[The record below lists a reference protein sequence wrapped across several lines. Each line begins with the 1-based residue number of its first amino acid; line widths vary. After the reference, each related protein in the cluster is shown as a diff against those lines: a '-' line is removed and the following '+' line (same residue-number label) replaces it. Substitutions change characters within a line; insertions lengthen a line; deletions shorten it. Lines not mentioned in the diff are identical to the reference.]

1 MAGAPARVIERIRK
15 TCLAL
20 PEAVEKSFGG
30 HVSPGFRVRDKLF
43 VVISEDRSYMTLKAP
58 EGVQRILVYSDGERF
73 FVPPY
78 VGSKGWVG
86 VRIALKE
93 VKHFHR
99 GLSCGGVVHRTKNQ
113 PAASGA
119 NKFNQ
124 LVAVER
130 SEEHTSEL
138 QSLRHL
144 VCRLLLE
151 KK

>member
-43 VVISEDRSYMTLKAP
+43 VVIGEDRSYMTLKAP
-58 EGVQRILVYSDGERF
+58 EGVQRILVNSDGERF

-93 VKHFHR
+93 APNWGEVAEMIYESYCLTAPKR
-99 GLSCGGVVHRTKNQ
+99 
-113 PAASGA
+113 
-119 NKFNQ
+119 
-124 LVAVER
+124 LVARLEAER
-130 SEEHTSEL
+130 EARTGE
-138 QSLRHL
+138 
-144 VCRLLLE
+144 
-151 KK
+151 

>member
-15 TCLAL
+15 PCLAL

-93 VKHFHR
+93 APNWDEVAEMIYESYCLTAPK
-99 GLSCGGVVHRTKNQ
+99 
-113 PAASGA
+113 
-119 NKFNQ
+119 Q
-124 LVAVER
+124 LVARLEAER
-130 SEEHTSEL
+130 EAGTGN
-138 QSLRHL
+138 
-144 VCRLLLE
+144 
-151 KK
+151 

>member
-15 TCLAL
+15 ACLTL

-30 HVSPGFRVRDKLF
+30 HVSPGFRVQDKLF

-58 EGVQRILVYSDGERF
+58 EGVQRILVNSDRERF

-93 VKHFHR
+93 APNWDEVAEMIYESYCLTAPKR
-99 GLSCGGVVHRTKNQ
+99 
-113 PAASGA
+113 
-119 NKFNQ
+119 
-124 LVAVER
+124 LVARLEAER
-130 SEEHTSEL
+130 EAGT
-138 QSLRHL
+138 RN
-144 VCRLLLE
+144 
-151 KK
+151 

>member
-1 MAGAPARVIERIRK
+1 MAGAPAGVIERIRK

-58 EGVQRILVYSDGERF
+58 EGVQRILVNSDGERF

-93 VKHFHR
+93 APNWDEVAEMIYESYCLTAPKR
-99 GLSCGGVVHRTKNQ
+99 
-113 PAASGA
+113 
-119 NKFNQ
+119 
-124 LVAVER
+124 LVARLEAER
-130 SEEHTSEL
+130 EAGAGAE
-138 QSLRHL
+138 
-144 VCRLLLE
+144 
-151 KK
+151 

>member
-58 EGVQRILVYSDGERF
+58 EGVQRILVNSDGERF

-86 VRIALKE
+86 VRIALNEAPNWDE
-93 VKHFHR
+93 VAEMIYESYCLTAPK
-99 GLSCGGVVHRTKNQ
+99 
-113 PAASGA
+113 
-119 NKFNQ
+119 Q
-124 LVAVER
+124 LVARLEAER
-130 SEEHTSEL
+130 EAGTGN
-138 QSLRHL
+138 
-144 VCRLLLE
+144 
-151 KK
+151 